1 MDRREFIKACSVI
14 VLMQVIWGCRR
25 VPDVSGLSAP
35 ELAEFEKEI
44 RLAMSHSKSALD
56 LVQIP
61 MPGVLK
67 APGASSLNR
76 FGMAI
81 DLDACD
87 GCGKCILACIE
98 ENNIPLSPK
107 EQRSA
112 GRFMHWIE
120 MHGGVPAMC
129 FHCGDAP
136 CEKVCPTGAASH
148 SPDGISTMM
157 YKRCTGSRFCGANC
171 PVGARKFNFVDGVK
185 EGLARKFNPDV
196 PLRGKG
202 VMEKCSLCLQRLQD
216 HKHTH
221 MSVKSGFEWRGNGL
235 KTACSE
241 SCPKQAIIFGNWL
254 DPESPLV
261 EAAKHRVLYA
271 PAEIAALDPS
281 VVYMRGRR

>member
-1 MDRREFIKACSVI
+1 
-14 VLMQVIWGCRR
+14 MQVLWGCRR
-25 VPDVSGLSAP
+25 VPDVSLVSAP
-35 ELAEFEKEI
+35 EFAEFEKEVSQAI
-44 RLAMSHSKSALD
+44 SQSKGAFD
-56 LVQIP
+56 LVQVP
-61 MPGVLK
+61 MPGAIK
-67 APGASSLNR
+67 APGASPLNR

-107 EQRSA
+107 EQRDA

-120 MHGGVPAMC
+120 MHGGAPTMC
-129 FHCGDAP
+129 FHCGNAP

-148 SPDGISTMM
+148 TPDGISTMM

-185 EGLARKFNPDV
+185 EGLARKFNPNV

-216 HKHTH
+216 HKHAH
-221 MSVKSGFEWRGNGL
+221 MAAMPGTDWRGSGL

-241 SCPKQAIIFGNWL
+241 SCPKNAIVFGNWL
-254 DPESPLV
+254 DPKSPLV
-261 EAAKHRVLYA
+261 EAAKKRNLYVPSA
-271 PAEIAALDPS
+271 IASLDPS
-281 VVYMRGRR
+281 VVYIGGRR